1 MRWFETRV
9 AVTTSCALNAFKT
22 ALQILAFWT
31 VFYALLPAGIV
42 WIESLA
48 GLATGPSVAVKGI
61 AALVFIAFG
70 LLALSCSY
78 QLVVHGIGTPLP
90 IDAPQHFVVRGAYRY
105 VRNPMALGSFA
116 QGFAVALWHGS
127 IGVAIYVYIGCL
139 IWNYIAR
146 PWEER
151 DLERRFGAAFLEYR
165 SAVRCWIPR
174 ITPYKP

>member
-9 AVTTSCALNAFKT
+9 AVTTSSAMNAFKT

-42 WIESLA
+42 WLESLA
-48 GLATGPSVAVKGI
+48 GATNSSSVAVKGI

-78 QLVVHGIGTPLP
+78 QLVVHGVGTPLP
-90 IDAPQHFVVRGAYRY
+90 LDAPQHFVVRGAYRSI
-105 VRNPMALGSFA
+105 RNPMALGSFA
-116 QGFAVALWHGS
+116 EGFAVALWHGS
-127 IGVAIYVYIGCL
+127 IGVAIGCL
-139 IWNYIAR
+139 VWNYIAR

-151 DLERRFGAAFLEYR
+151 DLERRFGTAFLKYQN
-165 SAVRCWIPR
+165 AVRCWIPR
-174 ITPYKP
+174 VTPYKS